1 MGKQS
6 DLDDED
12 DLGILISNIIA
23 LEYLVMGTLHL
34 TLTHLR
40 LPGLRVASL
49 GRYR

>member
-12 DLGILISNIIA
+12 DLGILIPNIIA

-34 TLTHLR
+34 NLPHLR
-40 LPGLRVASL
+40 LQGLRVASL